1 MSIGTLGTKNEKGND
16 RRVAIHIRKQANKIG
31 KLKDRTVINQ
41 QYYLTKP
48 NLKNSNQIYQR
59 WQD

>member
-1 MSIGTLGTKNEKGND
+1 MSIGTLGTKKEKRND

-31 KLKDRTVINQ
+31 KLKDRTIINQ

-48 NLKNSNQIYQR
+48 KLENSNQIYQR